1 MTRKQSEQAVS
12 ELYRTWGL
20 EPAQRPD
27 GTAADRRELVELCG
41 GALSSE
47 PSGDDYIDV
56 EEAEVPGMPLNP
68 KGAHA
73 GRELFGIHREA
84 S

>member
-1 MTRKQSEQAVS
+1 
-12 ELYRTWGL
+12 
-20 EPAQRPD
+20 
-27 GTAADRRELVELCG
+27 
-41 GALSSE
+41 LSSE